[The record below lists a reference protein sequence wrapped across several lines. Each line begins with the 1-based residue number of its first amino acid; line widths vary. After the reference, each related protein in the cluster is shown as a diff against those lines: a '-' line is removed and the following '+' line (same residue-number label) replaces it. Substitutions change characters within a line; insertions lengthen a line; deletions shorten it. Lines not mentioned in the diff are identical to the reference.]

1 MMKSLECKKKD
12 TANRVIRDK
21 KGDKMD
27 ISEAV
32 KVIALYQF

>member
-1 MMKSLECKKKD
+1 MKNLKHKAKRIIQ
-12 TANRVIRDK
+12 NK

-32 KVIALYQF
+32 KVIALHQF